1 MYLHRR
7 FVLKKLSAILIAA
20 LMVSLF
26 SGCERNT
33 SYDPLEGVE
42 TKTVQDDTGREVTVP
57 ETITKVAPSGSV
69 AQLIL
74 LTLVPDLL
82 VGLSVSPSTAQMTYY
97 PEEVVYLP
105 TFGQFY
111 GKKST
116 LNMESLIKA
125 EPQITIDLGDRKRTI
140 KVDLAGIQSKTNI
153 PTVFYESTIEKL
165 PDAYRSLGTLLGREE
180 KAEELAAFVE
190 KTLKMAEDHAKKIPK
205 DKRKTVL
212 FGTGATGLAVNARG
226 SAHAQVIELIG
237 AENAIIPGVVTDKG
251 GGTIVNLE
259 DVYQA
264 EPDVIIQANHDLI
277 HTMDQGEW
285 AQLKAVRE
293 GRYYWIPQEPYSW
306 MSAPPSVN
314 MVLGVWW
321 LGQLVYPEI
330 YNDYDMA
337 DIAKEYY
344 RLFWNYELS
353 DDEVQAFLQD
363 STAKVKQL
371 QDK

>member
-1 MYLHRR
+1 MQRR
-7 FVLKKLSAILIAA
+7 LVLKKISVILIITLLTVMMA
-20 LMVSLF
+20 
-26 SGCERNT
+26 GCERNT

-42 TKTVQDDTGREVTVP
+42 TKTVKDDTGREVTVP
-57 ETITKVAPSGSV
+57 AEITKVAPSGSV

-82 VGLSVSPSTAQMTYY
+82 VGLSVSPSTAQMKYY
-97 PEEVVYLP
+97 PEEVIYLP

-116 LNMESLIKA
+116 LNLESLVKA
-125 EPQITIDLGDRKRTI
+125 EPHITIDLGDRKRTI

-165 PDAYRSLGTLLGREE
+165 PAAYRSLGALLDREE
-180 KAEELAAFVE
+180 KAEQLAAFGE
-190 KTLKMAEDHAKKIPK
+190 KTLEMAKEHAAKIPK
-205 DKRKTVL
+205 DKKKTVL
-212 FGTGATGLAVNARG
+212 FGTGATGLAVNAKG

-251 GGTIVNLE
+251 GGTIVSLE
-259 DVYQA
+259 EVYKE

-277 HTMDQGEW
+277 KTLDQGEW
-285 AQLKAVRE
+285 AQLKAVRD
-293 GRYYWIPQEPYSW
+293 GHYYWIPQEPYSW

-321 LGQLVYPEI
+321 LGQIVYPDI
-330 YNDYDMA
+330 YDDYDMTE
-337 DIAKEYY
+337 IAKEYY
-344 RLFWNYELS
+344 RLFWNYELT
-353 DDEVQAFLQD
+353 DEEAQAFLQD
-363 STAKVKQL
+363 STAKVL
-371 QDK
+371 QK